1 MRGSTKVLLL
11 GILLSAAAGACG
23 RAEGLTTPDAWQASD
38 GDANAVPMSDTGQT
52 TGGEAPPPP
61 PSSDST
67 ARWGGGLGSGT

>member
-11 GILLSAAAGACG
+11 GVLLSAVAGACG
-23 RAEGLTTPDAWQASD
+23 RAEGVTAADAWQASD
-38 GDANAVPMSDTGQT
+38 ADAVPAPDAGQT
-52 TGGEAPPPP
+52 VQDETPPPP